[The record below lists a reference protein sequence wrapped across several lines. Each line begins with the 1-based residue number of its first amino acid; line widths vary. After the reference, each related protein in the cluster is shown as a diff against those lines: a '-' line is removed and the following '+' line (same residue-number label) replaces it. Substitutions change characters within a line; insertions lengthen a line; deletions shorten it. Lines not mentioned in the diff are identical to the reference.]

1 VGKKDKKLCM
11 CIDYRTLKKI
21 TIKNNY
27 PLPEIDD
34 LFNRLNGFCYFSR
47 INLKSGYYHICM
59 EEADVE
65 KTTMRT
71 RYNTYEF
78 LVMQFGLCNT
88 PSTFTT
94 LMNSIFHEKFNEFM
108 SIYIDDILVYSKFIK
123 EYATHLEFVLQKFE
137 ENKLYTNRVKN
148 EFANLEMDFLK
159 HVLSWEGV
167 RVDLKMIESIKE
179 WQSPMLAKGVH

>member
-21 TIKNNY
+21 TIKNIY
-27 PLPEIDD
+27 PLPQIDY
-34 LFNRLNGFCYFSR
+34 LFNHLNGFCYFSR

-65 KTTMRT
+65 KTTMKT
-71 RYNTYEF
+71 RYSTYEF
-78 LVMQFGLCNT
+78 LVMQFGLSNT

-108 SIYIDDILVYSKFIK
+108 SIYIDNILVYSKFIK
-123 EYATHLEFVLQKFE
+123 EYATHLEFVLQKLE
-137 ENKLYTNRVKN
+137 ENKLYTNWVKN
-148 EFANLEMDFLK
+148 EFASLEMDFLR
-159 HVLSWEGV
+159 HVLYWEGV
-167 RVDLKMIESIKE
+167 RVDPKMIESIIE
-179 WQSPMLAKGVH
+179 